1 MGSDSFFEDFKGVLA
16 ECQRL
21 NNEGEDVYDYFRFND
36 QPKSLVYFRL
46 MKAYGNFDY
55 FYRYRDAA
63 NDDNVK
69 QTIDE
74 LEATIARVDDPE
86 TNKREND
93 KVEELIKKRWI
104 GLLHGEL
111 HDDWLRNYSADQE
124 FYDDVSAHVIRDED
138 NAFYSVNIESFEK
151 DGDNVYIKFELNID
165 HKDWVYESN
174 DNIAWIVD
182 GECGVLFDHILPRK
196 NTADKYKGW
205 AELTNEEKF
214 DRLSAR

>member
-1 MGSDSFFEDFKGVLA
+1 MILIRYIYFLLDSNIIL
-16 ECQRL
+16 
-21 NNEGEDVYDYFRFND
+21 YSY
-36 QPKSLVYFRL
+36 
-46 MKAYGNFDY
+46 
-55 FYRYRDAA
+55 
-63 NDDNVK
+63 K
-69 QTIDE
+69 QTINE

-86 TNKREND
+86 TNKRKND
-93 KVEELIKKRWI
+93 KVEDLIKKGWI

-124 FYDDVSAHVIRDED
+124 FYDDVASHAIRDED

-165 HKDWVYESN
+165 RKDWVYESN

-214 DRLSAR
+214 DRLSGR